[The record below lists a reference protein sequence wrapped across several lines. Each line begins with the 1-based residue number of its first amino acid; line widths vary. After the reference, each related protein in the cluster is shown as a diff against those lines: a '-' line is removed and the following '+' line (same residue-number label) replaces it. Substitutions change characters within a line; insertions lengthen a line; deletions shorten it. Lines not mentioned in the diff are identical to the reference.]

1 MEILSYVT
9 YFTPTI
15 SPEIWALWPLLM
27 ASLREWAVDYFEN
40 MLVPLDNFI
49 SRGTDRFLTAEE
61 NYPKSVYD
69 LVEEVSA
76 ARLRTGVLFL

>member
-9 YFTPTI
+9 YFSPSI
-15 SPEIWALWPLLM
+15 SPQIWALWPLLIE
-27 ASLREWAVDYFEN
+27 SLREWAVDYFEN

-49 SRGTDRFLTAEE
+49 SRGTDHFLAAEE

-69 LVEEVSA
+69 LVEEV
-76 ARLRTGVLFL
+76 R